1 MDFRQQYESAQEWAD
16 GEKDFSVGS
25 EDEEER
31 NFRLTIL
38 NTDLVFTITV
48 PKEDDRDWMV
58 WSECEKVLPY
68 LQDIQEFLSSSK
80 KRTITEI
87 LNKVKVACQKLLP
100 SSGEDENESDDDEF
114 DDDYYNQDDDEM
126 EEDAPAQSRE
136 ARVDEEDDEEEANFF
151 GSGSNPLAVKRLL
164 KDLKAFRKD
173 GKKFG
178 LDGGPRNDNLFVWDI
193 KLIDIPASKLA
204 KDLDAF
210 AKKHNTDACINLE
223 MMFPGDYPMSPPFVR
238 VTTPRFKFL
247 TGNCNFHNSVNK
259 CINLEM
265 MFPGDYPMSPPF
277 VRVTTPR
284 FKFLIGHVTI
294 GGSICMEMLTK
305 SGWTPTNDIENILV
319 QIRCEILSDPNAQL
333 DLNNANTAYT
343 MSEAKAAF
351 TRMVQRYGWDKS

>member
-247 TGNCNFHNSVNK
+247 TG
-259 CINLEM
+259 
-265 MFPGDYPMSPPF
+265 
-277 VRVTTPR
+277 
-284 FKFLIGHVTI
+284 HVTI